1 MLPVR
6 VSGAWSGALRA
17 SQEHSTFQ
25 LLQVSQA
32 ALDVP
37 AEHVEAQRE
46 DDLRPEIF
54 VTRIDRSPLFSSAA
68 VSKGTFQGRRVLWI
82 DALSLRPKS
91 SESAEDPRA
100 KVAQGFF
107 HAVGSAEAAAVLQ
120 PGLIAERTF
129 EEVFVTASSRQ
140 QQPVALTQKSAEAAV
155 GTETICIIVG
165 AVLLAVLVCLIFC
178 CFRPSVSY
186 EEAGWGSRA

>member
-1 MLPVR
+1 MKSMAVALPHSILLCFAITVC
-6 VSGAWSGALRA
+6 ATEHCEE
-17 SQEHSTFQ
+17 EHSTFQ

-32 ALDVP
+32 LDVP
-37 AEHVEAQRE
+37 AERVEAQRE
-46 DDLRPEIF
+46 D
-54 VTRIDRSPLFSSAA
+54 
-68 VSKGTFQGRRVLWI
+68 
-82 DALSLRPKS
+82 
-91 SESAEDPRA
+91 
-100 KVAQGFF
+100 VAQGFF

-129 EEVFVTASSRQ
+129 EEVFVTASSKQ

-178 CFRPSVSY
+178 CFRPAVSY
-186 EEAGWGSRA
+186 EEASKEGQGQFIPAGAAALQRPGPSELWGCRRRTGRDRPVEGLVL

>member
-1 MLPVR
+1 MKSMLVGFPHSILLCFAITVC
-6 VSGAWSGALRA
+6 ATEHCEE
-17 SQEHSTFQ
+17 EHSTFQ
-25 LLQVSQA
+25 LLQVSQ

-46 DDLRPEIF
+46 D
-54 VTRIDRSPLFSSAA
+54 
-68 VSKGTFQGRRVLWI
+68 
-82 DALSLRPKS
+82 
-91 SESAEDPRA
+91 
-100 KVAQGFF
+100 VAQGFF

-129 EEVFVTASSRQ
+129 EEVFVTSSRQ

-186 EEAGWGSRA
+186 EEASGKEGQGSFIPAGAATLQRRPQNQDCC